1 MISPLKAL
9 GSLRADQRGAMM
21 IETAIVA
28 PLLILMSMGAFQISQ
43 VVARQTELQNA
54 AAEASAIALA
64 SPPDTAAKR
73 TVLKNIILVSTG
85 LPTEKVTVTAKYR
98 CGSATTFVD
107 AESSCVGTKIAHYVL
122 IQLDDTY
129 TPVWTQ
135 WGFSQPLNF
144 NVDRYVLVK
153 QS

>member
-1 MISPLKAL
+1 MMALKPLCQRLCNDA
-9 GSLRADQRGAMM
+9 RGAMM

-28 PLLILMSMGAFQISQ
+28 PVLILMSMGAFQISQ
-43 VVARQTELQNA
+43 VVARQTDLQNA
-54 AAEASAIALA
+54 EAEASTIALA

-73 TVLKNIILVSTG
+73 ATLKDIIVASTG
-85 LPTEKVTVTAKYR
+85 LTASQVTITEKFR
-98 CGSATTFVD
+98 CGSAATYVD
-107 AESSCVGTKIAHYVL
+107 AASSCGSTKVSQFVL

-135 WGFSQPLNF
+135 WGFSQPLRF
-144 NVDRYVLVK
+144 NVDRYVMIK